1 MTGEVSPGNDE
12 FQQGIR
18 RAVPLGW
25 LFKGFPL
32 HQRHL
37 DVRETV
43 SALLGEPQA
52 MIIIIRRLLITT
64 NDQAS

>member
-1 MTGEVSPGNDE
+1 MAPGNDE

-32 HQRHL
+32 HQSHL
-37 DVRETV
+37 GVEQTME
-43 SALLGEPQA
+43 ALVHEPQVSMQFVPQPQPQCPCPRCA
-52 MIIIIRRLLITT
+52 
-64 NDQAS
+64 